1 MLQVGEEKLVLD
13 IGRAALR
20 HLDSKSYIHDI
31 FLSMALAE
39 VRSSKRGMGTTYQL
53 LLSLCFSSISNMVL
67 P

>member
-20 HLDSKSYIHDI
+20 HLDSKPFIHDI

-39 VRSSKRGMGTTYQL
+39 VRSVNEGWNTTYQL
-53 LLSLCFSSISNMVL
+53 PLILLSLIWLFFCA
-67 P
+67 

>member
-39 VRSSKRGMGTTYQL
+39 VRSNARGMGTTY
-53 LLSLCFSSISNMVL
+53 
-67 P
+67 